1 MLSDERTQPQAF
13 IPLAHQQQA
22 AVGSNP
28 RSLEIDSQRGIRRE
42 LKRLVLLL
50 THWVEASAEFVLLS
64 KPHGC
69 WRWFYHTATHTD
81 FKKEMWGILCLQVFF
96 QRSKHGLR
104 FLRPLPRNLT
114 RTEMLRGGSSVQFVS
129 SNCSVGFRCGILV
142 ATRVPQVF
150 EKVE

>member
-28 RSLEIDSQRGIRRE
+28 RSLEIDSQRGIERE
-42 LKRLVLLL
+42 LKGLVLLL

-64 KPHGC
+64 KLHGC
-69 WRWFYHTATHTD
+69 WRWFDHTATHTD

-96 QRSKHGLR
+96 SALETWIA
-104 FLRPLPRNLT
+104 LPPSAPAKSY
-114 RTEMLRGGSSVQFVS
+114 RGHRKG
-129 SNCSVGFRCGILV
+129 
-142 ATRVPQVF
+142 
-150 EKVE
+150 